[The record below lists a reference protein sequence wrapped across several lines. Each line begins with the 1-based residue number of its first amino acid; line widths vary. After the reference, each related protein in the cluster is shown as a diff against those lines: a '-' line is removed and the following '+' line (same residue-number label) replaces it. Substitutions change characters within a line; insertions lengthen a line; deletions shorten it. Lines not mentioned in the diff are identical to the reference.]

1 MPRLPRKYNDIGIY
15 HIMVRGNAKQDI
27 FIDDQDKRK
36 FVKTILQ
43 KRNEGLFKIY
53 AFCIMNNH
61 AHLVVKELK
70 ESISKFMKRI
80 TTSYAFYFN
89 AKYERIGHVFQD
101 RFRSEIIKNDSY
113 LLSVIRYVHNNPEK
127 ANISYKED
135 YTWSSY
141 REYISFV
148 NSNLPETGEVL
159 DIFSQDR
166 KKSIEIFKNFSD
178 QPEKGKFLDTSLNN
192 GDSKRDLF
200 QYIEKFLKDNNIN
213 KKDLKV
219 KKYINQRNNLI
230 KNIAKDFNFSKRVIA
245 EATGIN
251 RETVRLLSKEPSP

>member
-43 KRNEGLFKIY
+43 KRNEGLFKIF
-53 AFCIMNNH
+53 AFCVMNNH
-61 AHLVVKELK
+61 AHLVVKELE

-80 TTSYAFYFN
+80 AISYAFYFN

-127 ANISYKED
+127 ANISNKED
-135 YTWSSY
+135 YNWSSY
-141 REYISFV
+141 KEYISLD
-148 NSNLPETGEVL
+148 NSNLPETREVL
-159 DIFSQDR
+159 DIFSEDIKQ
-166 KKSIEIFKNFSD
+166 SIEIFKDFSD
-178 QPEKGKFLDTSLNN
+178 QPEKGKFLDTSINN
-192 GDSKRDLF
+192 GASKIDLF

-213 KKDLKV
+213 KQDLKDRR
-219 KKYINQRNNLI
+219 YINQRNNLI
-230 KNIAKDFNFSKRVIA
+230 KNIVKKFNFSKRVIA
-245 EATGIN
+245 EVTDIN

>member
-15 HIMVRGNAKQDI
+15 HIMVRGNARQDI

-43 KRNEGLFKIY
+43 KRKEGLFKIY

-61 AHLVVKELK
+61 AHLVVKELE

-89 AKYERIGHVFQD
+89 AKYERVGHVFQD

-127 ANISYKED
+127 ANISNKED
-135 YTWSSY
+135 YAWSSY
-141 REYISFV
+141 REYISLV
-148 NSNLPETGEVL
+148 NSNLSEKREVL

-166 KKSIEIFKNFSD
+166 KQSIEIFKDFSD

-192 GDSKRDLF
+192 GASKRDLF

-213 KKDLKV
+213 KKDLKD

-230 KNIAKDFNFSKRVIA
+230 KNIVKDFNISKRVIA
-245 EATGIN
+245 EETGIN

>member
-15 HIMVRGNAKQDI
+15 HIMVRGNARQDI

-43 KRNEGLFKIY
+43 KRKEGLFKIY

-61 AHLVVKELK
+61 AHLVVKELE

-89 AKYERIGHVFQD
+89 AKYERVGHVFQD

-127 ANISYKED
+127 ANISNKED
-135 YTWSSY
+135 YGWSSY
-141 REYISFV
+141 REYISLV
-148 NSNLPETGEVL
+148 NSNLSEKREVL

-166 KKSIEIFKNFSD
+166 KQSIEIFKDFSD

-192 GDSKRDLF
+192 GASKRDLF

-213 KKDLKV
+213 KKDLKD

-230 KNIAKDFNFSKRVIA
+230 KNIVKDFNISKRVIA
-245 EATGIN
+245 EETGIN

>member
-1 MPRLPRKYNDIGIY
+1 

-148 NSNLPETGEVL
+148 NSNLPETGE
-159 DIFSQDR
+159 I
-166 KKSIEIFKNFSD
+166 
-178 QPEKGKFLDTSLNN
+178 
-192 GDSKRDLF
+192 
-200 QYIEKFLKDNNIN
+200 
-213 KKDLKV
+213 
-219 KKYINQRNNLI
+219 
-230 KNIAKDFNFSKRVIA
+230 
-245 EATGIN
+245 
-251 RETVRLLSKEPSP
+251 